1 MARTIVNRRNLA
13 NFGGN
18 IQPAATPIDTY
29 YRPVKQT
36 PPENEAVAGIISA
49 LKMVNPALEKYG
61 DRVAKVASD
70 TEFAAGQKEYD
81 LMSPE
86 DRKKALADIKSGK
99 MSEVESPFWVRGFA
113 KNLLASEAY
122 KFGESLAIE
131 YEKKKNE
138 VTADGNSL
146 FDWMATKKAEFIKA
160 NGLEGFAPDVLE
172 SHFMTP
178 VRQFEQN
185 TLQKHT
191 AFKVKK
197 IKDQNLANFRE
208 SLVAPTDGF
217 INHIEIVDDKLQRD
231 TLTGEF
237 IKATNFKIQT
247 YIDEGNDP
255 KETLDGVEQMFKDK
269 IREEYRDGNSELAEH
284 IYRKG
289 LLEIKG
295 KEGKFGDYK
304 RDKLEQWWE
313 SVKEEELTQSSK
325 RLENERKIRK
335 ERMRKDSQKIREFIQ
350 SSNEDFNPITFGKDE
365 RVPQDLRD
373 GWNFISNNETE
384 YGSSNLVQ
392 LSNDIQN
399 KVTAYDDT
407 EKIDAITEALTVT
420 HDYEEAD
427 ALLEAAR
434 AKNNVTPTTYSN
446 FKILIDKAKKDVYD
460 LIDPD
465 KTLDKMIKDMTR
477 SEEATFGRESYDH
490 ENFMYAADIRN
501 KARNLAL
508 ELKKQVADGTK
519 SQGEANVEF
528 GKSINGFKL
537 AHKANLEFVKQKDI
551 LEKKKDYFW
560 ENTNLGVEKEN
571 YSTLF
576 DRAKRYR
583 NARKQKLILE
593 SQGKQNSHEYSNVLN
608 NMKLFETGFRRSQ
621 FYKNM
626 VANRQD
632 KNNTIDVLNQQIVA
646 LDKNQPL
653 ISGSPRD
660 QYQPKSLDISMAD
673 FLRAIKEYE
682 RANPQ

>member
-1 MARTIVNRRNLA
+1 MGRTIVNRRNLA

-29 YRPVKQT
+29 YRPIKQT
-36 PPENEAVAGIISA
+36 PPENEAVAGIINA

-70 TEFAAGQKEYD
+70 EEFAAGQKEYD

-122 KFGESLAIE
+122 KFGESLSIE

-160 NGLEGFAPDVLE
+160 NGLQGFAPDVLE

-197 IKDQNLANFRE
+197 IKDQNEANFRD
-208 SLVAPTDGF
+208 SLVAPTDGYV
-217 INHIEIVDDKLQRD
+217 NNIEIVDDKLQRD

-247 YIDEGNDP
+247 HIDEGNDP

-284 IYRKG
+284 IYRKA

-313 SVKEEELTQSSK
+313 SVKEDELNESSK
-325 RLENERKIRK
+325 RLENERKVRK
-335 ERMRKDSQKIREFIQ
+335 ERMRVGSLKIREFIQ

-373 GWNFISNNETE
+373 EWIFISNNETE
-384 YGSSNLVQ
+384 YGSSSLVQ

-399 KVTAYDDT
+399 KITAYDDT

-420 HDYEEAD
+420 HDYQEAEE
-427 ALLEAAR
+427 LLEAAR
-434 AKNNVTPTTYSN
+434 IKNNVVPTTYSN

-460 LIDPD
+460 VIDPD

-490 ENFMYAADIRN
+490 EHFEYAADIRN
-501 KARNLAL
+501 KARKLAL
-508 ELKKQVADGTK
+508 DLKKQVADGTK
-519 SQGEANVEF
+519 RQGEANVEF

-537 AHKANLEFVKQKDI
+537 AHKANLEYVKQKDI

-560 ENTNLGVEKEN
+560 ENTNLGIQKRN
-571 YSTLF
+571 YSSLF
-576 DRAKRYR
+576 QRADIYR
-583 NARKQKLILE
+583 KARKQKLILE
-593 SQGKQNSHEYSNVLN
+593 SQGQQNTHEYSNVLH
-608 NMKLFETGFRRSQ
+608 NMKRFETGFRSNK

-626 VANRQD
+626 IANRQD

-653 ISGSPRD
+653 ASGDPRD
-660 QYQPKSLDISMAD
+660 QYQPKSLDVSVDD
-673 FLRAIKEYE
+673 FLRAISAYQQ
-682 RANPQ
+682 ANPQ

>member
-122 KFGESLAIE
+122 KFGESLAID
-131 YEKKKNE
+131 YEKQKNE

-146 FDWMATKKAEFIKA
+146 FNWMATKKAEFIKA

-191 AFKVKK
+191 AFRVKQ
-197 IKDQNLANFRE
+197 IKNQNDANFRE

-217 INHIEIVDDKLQRD
+217 VNNIEVVDDKLQRD

-255 KETLDGVEQMFKDK
+255 KKTLDGVEQMFKDK
-269 IREEYRDGNSELAEH
+269 IREEYKEGNTELAEH

-304 RDKLEQWWE
+304 RDTLEQWWE
-313 SVKEEELTQSSK
+313 SVKEDELNQSSK
-325 RLENERKIRK
+325 RIENERKIRK

-350 SSNEDFNPITFGKDE
+350 SSEEDFNPITFGKDE

-427 ALLEAAR
+427 ELLEAAR
-434 AKNNVTPTTYSN
+434 AKNNVTPSTYSN

-460 LIDPD
+460 VIDPD

-490 ENFMYAADIRN
+490 EHFEYAADIRN
-501 KARNLAL
+501 KARKLAL
-508 ELKKQVADGTK
+508 DLKKQVADGTK
-519 SQGEANVEF
+519 TEGEATVEF
-528 GKSINGFKL
+528 GKSINAFKQ

-560 ENTNLGVEKEN
+560 ENTNLGIQKQD
-571 YSTLF
+571 YSSLF
-576 DRAKRYR
+576 QRADRYR
-583 NARKQKLILE
+583 KARKQKIILE
-593 SQGKQNSHEYSNVLN
+593 SQGQQNTHEYSNVLH
-608 NMKLFETGFRRSQ
+608 NMKMFENGFRRNK

-626 VANRQD
+626 VSNRQD

-653 ISGSPRD
+653 ASGDPRD
-660 QYQPKSLDISMAD
+660 QYQLKNLDVSIDD
-673 FLRAIKEYE
+673 FLRAISAYQQ
-682 RANPQ
+682 ANPQ

>member
-29 YRPVKQT
+29 YRPIKQT

-70 TEFAAGQKEYD
+70 EEFAAGQKEYD

-122 KFGESLAIE
+122 KFGESLAID

-191 AFKVKK
+191 AFRVNK
-197 IKDQNLANFRE
+197 IKDQNDANFRD

-217 INHIEIVDDKLQRD
+217 VSNIEIVDDKLQRD

-255 KETLDGVEQMFKDK
+255 KKTLDGVEQMFKDK

-313 SVKEEELTQSSK
+313 SVKEDELNQSSK

-335 ERMRKDSQKIREFIQ
+335 ERMRVGSLKIREFIQ
-350 SSNEDFNPITFGKDE
+350 SSKEDFNPITFGKDE

-373 GWNFISNNETE
+373 EWIFISNNETE
-384 YGSSNLVQ
+384 YGSAALVQ

-399 KVTAYDDT
+399 KITAYDDT
-407 EKIDAITEALTVT
+407 EKIDKITQALTQT
-420 HDYEEAD
+420 HDYQEAEE
-427 ALLEAAR
+427 LLEAAR
-434 AKNNVTPTTYSN
+434 IKNNVTPTTYSN

-460 LIDPD
+460 AIDPD

-477 SEEATFGRESYDH
+477 SEEATFGRESFKH
-490 ENFMYAADIRN
+490 EHFEYAADIRN

-528 GKSINGFKL
+528 AKSINGFKL

-560 ENTNLGVEKEN
+560 ENTSLGVEKES
-571 YSTLF
+571 YSSLF
-576 DRAKRYR
+576 NRAKIYR

-608 NMKLFETGFRRSQ
+608 NMKMMETGFRRSQ